1 MKIDYESRKKL
12 LELIQQ
18 GCSISLAAK
27 QMSIKD
33 STARAIFV
41 NYKENQMIFEK
52 KDQKKDRLRKEKET
66 A

>member
-1 MKIDYESRKKL
+1 
-12 LELIQQ
+12 
-18 GCSISLAAK
+18 
-27 QMSIKD
+27 MSIKD